1 MKGYMMFQ
9 NPIVSNIPGVIV
21 TKNGG
26 GVGIVKVA
34 SVLSTV
40 VIEVNERIHLCKSSL
55 FAISVVDASENSTHF
70 TLASITDE
78 VKDLFSSNSE
88 TSD

>member
-1 MKGYMMFQ
+1 M
-9 NPIVSNIPGVIV
+9 

-26 GVGIVKVA
+26 GVGSVKVV

-40 VIEVNERIHLCKSSL
+40 VVEVNERIHVCKSSL
-55 FAISVVDASENSTHF
+55 FAISIVDASENSTHF